1 MKLTDV
7 RRLTG
12 VNFLMDETGAAAEA
26 EVPDAVKSV
35 VGSLWQQRMRELLD
49 AVGWLDEVVAIRS
62 YPGGITLF
70 VSAPRDALFTATDM
84 IEYVWECLEKELSEE
99 ISTNDF
105 SVAVEKFRQ
114 EIAEEANPDV
124 LAICKAAEEHGVS
137 FLGDDGTVTLG
148 LGKGSQS
155 WPNDEL
161 PSVQSLDWST
171 IHDIPLAMVTGTN
184 GKSTTVR
191 LAAAIGQEAGLTV
204 GLSSSDWVKVG
215 DDVLD
220 EGDYSGP
227 AGAKLAVRDQRAD
240 VAIIEAARGGMMRRG
255 LPIAQADICLITN
268 VAADHLGTYGI
279 TDVSSLADAK
289 FLLAEAVKPGGKLI
303 LNNDDPEVVN
313 RAGRFSG
320 DITWYGLD
328 FDEGALKA
336 WINAGGHAVFVR
348 DGSMMLARNGDLSAV
363 LPVVDFPPGLNG
375 AAKFNVSNALA
386 AIAIAAAF
394 DLPVPAMTKA
404 LASFQSTPEE
414 NPGRSNFLEIGGVRL
429 LVDFAHNPHGLL
441 ALGEAIKAIPSK
453 RKAFIVGQAGDRSD
467 SDIEETV
474 EVIWGIGPD
483 MFIVKELESKIRG
496 REPGE
501 VPAIIASR
509 LESLGVDQEAMLI
522 TDSEMDA
529 VYAALE
535 WAEDGDFLVLLLH
548 GNRKQALS
556 LINNLKNANWQAGDV
571 VPRLPSF
578 A

>member
-26 EVPDAVKSV
+26 EVPDAIKSV
-35 VGSLWQQRMRELLD
+35 VGSLWQQRMRQLLD
-49 AVGWLDEVVAIRS
+49 AVGWPDEIAAIRS
-62 YPGGITLF
+62 YPGGMTLF

-84 IEYVWECLEKELSEE
+84 IEYVWACLERELLEGTPNLESSA
-99 ISTNDF
+99 I
-105 SVAVEKFRQ
+105 VEKFRQ
-114 EIAEEANPDV
+114 EIVEEANPDV
-124 LAICKAAEEHGVS
+124 LALCEAAEDRGVS

-155 WPNDEL
+155 WPDDEL
-161 PSVQSLDWST
+161 PTLQSIDWTT

-215 DDVLD
+215 NDILD

-227 AGAKLAVRDQRAD
+227 AGARLAVRDQRAD
-240 VAIIEAARGGMMRRG
+240 MAIIEAARGGMMRRG
-255 LPIAQADICLITN
+255 LPIAQADVCLVAN

-289 FLLAEAVKPGGKLI
+289 FLLAEAVKPGGRLI

-313 RAGRFSG
+313 RAGRFAG

-328 FDEGALKA
+328 FDEAVLDA
-336 WINAGGHAVFVR
+336 WVSAGGHAVFVR
-348 DGSMMLARNGDLSAV
+348 DGSMMLARNGEVSTV
-363 LPVVDFPPGLNG
+363 LPVVDFPPGLRG

-394 DLPVPAMTKA
+394 GLPVSAMTKA

-414 NPGRSNFLEIGGVRL
+414 NPGRSNFLEIGGVKL

-441 ALGEAIKAIPSK
+441 AIGEAIKAVPAK

-467 SDIEETV
+467 SDIEETA

-483 MFIVKELESKIRG
+483 MFIVKELESKMRG
-496 REPGE
+496 REPAE
-501 VPAIIASR
+501 VPAIIASK
-509 LESLGVDQEAMLI
+509 LESLGVAKEAMLI
-522 TDSEMDA
+522 TDSEMDS

-548 GNRKQALS
+548 GNRKQALA
-556 LINNLKNANWQAGDV
+556 LINNLKNSNWQAGDP
-571 VPRLPSF
+571 VPRLPSS